1 MLRQWTGECEPDGL
15 ANGVRIEDA
24 SVRGTERIE
33 EKVMSGPRI
42 VFCSNNHIYDASL
55 YDACPYCSKIEAEQ
69 KELVSQAA
77 LEMPDHAAAKGPEGF
92 ADENSLSG
100 NFAGQPG
107 SGSGREPADFLG
119 KESMPEDPYGVTVI
133 GTGPAPAGHGDPFG
147 AEAPDQNVSVA
158 GNLNNSAGNSGS
170 YDKTVSSTGGLSGS
184 EKKSPGTI
192 SDSSA
197 EIDGMEDAVSGSP
210 LVGGHA
216 EEKELTGST
225 GYPSE
230 KALQN
235 EPETVSSDGAA
246 DAEHPSFSSRT
257 AGSDHAGSDAV
268 FEQED
273 EWDDYPMKYEG
284 AVRGWF
290 VLQNGIQKDHS
301 IELCKKSM
309 FIYDYDG
316 MLLVI
321 SRQMEDMKLL
331 ATIEQYKTISIL
343 PEPGV
348 YFEVDGEARR
358 SCGKLKPYM
367 RLLIGSHRMV
377 YVPIDERLLNGER

>member
-1 MLRQWTGECEPDGL
+1 MLLQWTGECEPDGL

-107 SGSGREPADFLG
+107 SGFGREPADFMG

-147 AEAPDQNVSVA
+147 AETPDQNVSDA

-197 EIDGMEDAVSGSP
+197 EIDGMADAVVSVCHLTEVIEDNRVLVVVCVEHP
-210 LVGGHA
+210 LHLIDKHVGVRQV
-216 EEKELTGST
+216 E
-225 GYPSE
+225 
-230 KALQN
+230 
-235 EPETVSSDGAA
+235 
-246 DAEHPSFSSRT
+246 AEHRHVV
-257 AGSDHAGSDAV
+257 GC
-268 FEQED
+268 E
-273 EWDDYPMKYEG
+273 
-284 AVRGWF
+284 R
-290 VLQNGIQKDHS
+290 VL
-301 IELCKKSM
+301 ERL
-309 FIYDYDG
+309 
-316 MLLVI
+316 
-321 SRQMEDMKLL
+321 KLL
-331 ATIEQYKTISIL
+331 IM
-343 PEPGV
+343 
-348 YFEVDGEARR
+348 DGLE
-358 SCGKLKPYM
+358 
-367 RLLIGSHRMV
+367 
-377 YVPIDERLLNGER
+377 

>member
-69 KELVSQAA
+69 RELVTQAA
-77 LEMPDHAAAKGPEGF
+77 LEMPDNTAAKGPEGS

-100 NFAGQPG
+100 DFAGQPG
-107 SGSGREPADFLG
+107 SGPGREPADFLG

-147 AEAPDQNVSVA
+147 AETPDQNVSDV
-158 GNLNNSAGNSGS
+158 GNLNNSAGNSRS

-184 EKKSPGTI
+184 EKKSAGSI
-192 SDSSA
+192 SGPSA
-197 EIDGMEDAVSGSP
+197 EIEGTADAVSGSP
-210 LVGGHA
+210 KAGGHEA
-216 EEKELTGST
+216 EKELTGST

-246 DAEHPSFSSRT
+246 DAEHHSFSSRT

-284 AVRGWF
+284 PVRGWF

>member
-77 LEMPDHAAAKGPEGF
+77 LEMPDHAAEKGPEEF

-107 SGSGREPADFLG
+107 SGFGREPADFMG

-158 GNLNNSAGNSGS
+158 GNLNNSTGNSGS

-197 EIDGMEDAVSGSP
+197 EIDGMADAVSGSP

-257 AGSDHAGSDAV
+257 AGSDHAGSGSV

-284 AVRGWF
+284 PVRGWF

-377 YVPIDERLLNGER
+377 YVPVDERLLNGER

>member
-1 MLRQWTGECEPDGL
+1 
-15 ANGVRIEDA
+15 
-24 SVRGTERIE
+24 
-33 EKVMSGPRI
+33 MSGPRI

-69 KELVSQAA
+69 RELVTQAA
-77 LEMPDHAAAKGPEGF
+77 LEMPDNTAAKGPEGS

-100 NFAGQPG
+100 DFAGQPG
-107 SGSGREPADFLG
+107 SGPGREPADFLG

-147 AEAPDQNVSVA
+147 AETPDQNVSDA
-158 GNLNNSAGNSGS
+158 GNLNNSAGSSGS

-184 EKKSPGTI
+184 EKKSAGSI
-192 SDSSA
+192 SGPSA
-197 EIDGMEDAVSGSP
+197 EIEGTADAVSGSP
-210 LVGGHA
+210 KAGGHEA
-216 EEKELTGST
+216 EKELTGST

-235 EPETVSSDGAA
+235 EPENVSSDGAA

-257 AGSDHAGSDAV
+257 AGSDHAESDAV

-273 EWDDYPMKYEG
+273 VWDDYPMKYEG

-377 YVPIDERLLNGER
+377 YVPVDERLLNGER